1 MYPGSPKKLP
11 TQTNNNK
18 KTKQNQTKPQ
28 NNNKINKQNQKQTT
42 KNPKQNKKENCPPN
56 GKQETFH
63 AQSFKRMLSQL
74 LGMQQIV
81 SSSLKKSGPCLFLSF
96 PLPLFSLLTFSYVFP
111 VCLILLFY
119 SFSLCPDIPKCLSTC
134 QCANV
139 QSPSLKF

>member
-1 MYPGSPKKLP
+1 MYPGPPKKTP
-11 TQTNNNK
+11 NPNQQQQKN
-18 KTKQNQTKPQ
+18 KTKPNKTPKQQQNQQTKPKT
-28 NNNKINKQNQKQTT
+28 NHKKPKT
-42 KNPKQNKKENCPPN
+42 KKKENCPPN

-63 AQSFKRMLSQL
+63 AQFFKCMLSQL